1 MRLGTSSPLAH
12 KSPEEWASNQIKL
25 GCTTVV
31 FPIQS
36 YNPDQPL
43 TSKENSEHE
52 KTIIAYK
59 DAAEKAGL
67 TIAEVGIW
75 RNALASDPDER
86 KANHDF
92 CIEQLRLADFLG
104 ARCAV
109 NVAGALGPVWDGG
122 YRENFSDEA
131 WTMTVDMVREIID
144 TANVKNTYFTLEPMP
159 WMIPTGP
166 KEYLKLIDAV
176 DRDNF
181 AVHMDI
187 INMIN
192 SADRYFH
199 PEEFV
204 DECAELLGKRIRS
217 CHIKDVHLDSR
228 YTLRL
233 EECGPGSGEF
243 PLRHYVTKMN
253 EIDPDMPII
262 LEHLDTDEQYIKYMS
277 YLKEELNGLYKT
289 V

>member
-1 MRLGTSSPLAH
+1 MRLGTSSPLEHAT
-12 KSPEEWASNQIKL
+12 PEEWASNQLEL

-31 FPIQS
+31 FPVQS
-36 YNPDQPL
+36 NESE
-43 TSKENSEHE
+43 SK
-52 KTIIAYK
+52 IIAYK
-59 DAAEKAGL
+59 KAADEAGL

-75 RNALASDPDER
+75 RNALAKDEDER
-86 KANHDF
+86 KANLDY
-92 CIEQLRLADFLG
+92 CVEQLRLADYIN

-109 NVAGALGPVWDGG
+109 NVAGSFGPIWDGG
-122 YRENFSDEA
+122 YKENYSEEA
-131 WTMTVDMVREIID
+131 WRLTVAMVREIID
-144 TANVKNTYFTLEPMP
+144 RAEVKNTFFTLEPMP

-166 KEYLKLIDAV
+166 KDYIRLMDEV
-176 DRDNF
+176 ERDRF

-199 PEEFV
+199 PEEFT
-204 DECAELLGKRIRS
+204 DECFDLLKDKIRS
-217 CHIKDVHLDSR
+217 CHIKDVHLDGK

-233 EECGPGSGEF
+233 MECAPGEGEF
-243 PLRHYVTKMN
+243 PLRYYVKKMS
-253 EIDPDMPII
+253 EADPDMPII
-262 LEHLDTDEQYIKYMS
+262 LEHLSTDEEYIRYMS